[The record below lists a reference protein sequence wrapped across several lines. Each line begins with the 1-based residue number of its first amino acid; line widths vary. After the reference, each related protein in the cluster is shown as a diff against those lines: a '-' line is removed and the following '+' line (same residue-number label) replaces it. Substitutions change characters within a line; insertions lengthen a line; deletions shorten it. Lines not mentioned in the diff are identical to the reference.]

1 MKPDYLEP
9 WKRIYP
15 TKSELLTAW
24 SDWFE
29 SKSDEWDLFTLTVV
43 FRAGGSGS
51 SNRWKVKKGSGSA
64 ERWESEYKNRVLQK
78 IRRAL
83 ERNEKNYDFAIPF
96 EDFCY
101 YEFEEASIFRVS
113 GSRKPHHVHAL
124 IPIRKASVYRFWS
137 IDDNDLQSRIKKDIY
152 SIDTVGSILVEPIWG
167 GDARDWVGYCCK
179 GKNI

>member
-9 WKRIYP
+9 WRRIYP
-15 TKSELLTAW
+15 TKGELLTAW

-29 SKSDEWDLFTLTVV
+29 SKSDEWCLFTLTIV
-43 FRAGGSGS
+43 FKAGGKFS
-51 SNRWKVKKGSGSA
+51 RPD
-64 ERWESEYKNRVLQK
+64 RWESEYKNRVLLK

-101 YEFEEASIFRVS
+101 YEFEEASIFRIS